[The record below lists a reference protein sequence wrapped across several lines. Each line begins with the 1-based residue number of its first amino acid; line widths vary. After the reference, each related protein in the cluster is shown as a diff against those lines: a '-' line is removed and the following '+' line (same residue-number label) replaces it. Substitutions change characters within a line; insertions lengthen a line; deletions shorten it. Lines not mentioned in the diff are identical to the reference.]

1 MTRSKWKIPYIEYS
15 ILKKVQLKKDFNKTI
30 YTNSRSS
37 IILPNFIGQTFFV
50 HNGNKFVTIKI
61 QENMVGHKLGEFV
74 YTRTPFSYK
83 KTKK

>member
-15 ILKKVQLKKDFNKTI
+15 ILKKLQLKKNLNKTI
-30 YTNSRSS
+30 YTNTRSS
-37 IILPNFIGQTFFV
+37 IILPSFIGETLFV
-50 HNGNKFVTIKI
+50 HNGNKFVTIKV